1 MAEAAACAPGE
12 TRYDRRVLVRL
23 VTCRPLP
30 EPDADE
36 EHLLSALRAAGLES
50 RLAVWNDPEETW
62 EGGLSVIRSTWDYH
76 LRLDAFLAWV
86 ERASAR
92 SLLLNPAAVVRFSA
106 HKRYLSELAAAG
118 LPVIPTV
125 QLPRGVPANLGE
137 VVRGRGWRDFVIKP
151 AVSLGSYRTAR
162 FREAELA
169 AGQAYLDGL
178 LVDRD
183 AMVQAYLPSV
193 EAYGERALVWIDGAV
208 THSVRKSPRLA
219 GEDEEVSGA
228 LVPADDER
236 AAAEA
241 FVQHVR
247 GALGAQDLLYGRV
260 DLARDERGRPL
271 LMELELVE
279 PSLFLLQHPPALER
293 LVRTIATRAGRGD
306 RPDTGN

>member
-1 MAEAAACAPGE
+1 M
-12 TRYDRRVLVRL
+12 LVRL

-36 EHLLSALRAAGLES
+36 ELLLAALRAAGLDA
-50 RLAVWNDPEETW
+50 RLAVWNDPGETW
-62 EGGLSVIRSTWDYH
+62 EGGLTVIRSTWDYH
-76 LRLDAFLAWV
+76 LRLDAFLEWV

-92 SLLLNPAAVVRFSA
+92 SVLLNPASVVRFSA

-125 QLPRGVPANLGE
+125 QLRRGERADLAE
-137 VVRGRGWRDFVIKP
+137 VVRARGWRDFVIKP

-162 FREAELA
+162 FREGEIA
-169 AGQAYLDGL
+169 AGQACLDE
-178 LVDRD
+178 LVRDRD
-183 AMVQAYLPSV
+183 AMLQPYLPAV
-193 EAYGERALVWIDGAV
+193 EAYGERAVVWIDGAV

-219 GEDEEVSGA
+219 GGEEEVSDA
-228 LVPADDER
+228 LDPTADER

-241 FVQHVR
+241 FVRHVR
-247 GALGAQDLLYGRV
+247 GEGDLLYARV
-260 DLARDERGRPL
+260 DLARDDEGRPL

-293 LVRTIATRAGRGD
+293 LVRAIEARARDERAGR
-306 RPDTGN
+306 N

>member
-1 MAEAAACAPGE
+1 M
-12 TRYDRRVLVRL
+12 LVRL

-36 EHLLSALRAAGLES
+36 ELLLAALRAAGLDA
-50 RLAVWNDPEETW
+50 RLAVWNDPGETW
-62 EGGLSVIRSTWDYH
+62 EGGLTVIRSTWDYH
-76 LRLDAFLAWV
+76 LRLDLFLEWV

-92 SLLLNPAAVVRFSA
+92 SVLLNPARVVRFSA

-125 QLPRGVPANLGE
+125 QLPRGARADLAE
-137 VVRGRGWRDFVIKP
+137 VVRARGWRDFVIKP

-162 FREAELA
+162 FGEGELA
-169 AGQAYLDGL
+169 AGQAYLDE
-178 LVDRD
+178 LVRDRD
-183 AMVQAYLPSV
+183 AMLQAYLPSV
-193 EAYGERALVWIDGAV
+193 EAYGERAVVWIDGAV

-219 GEDEEVSGA
+219 GGEEEVSDA
-228 LVPADDER
+228 LDPTADER

-241 FVQHVR
+241 FVRHVR
-247 GALGAQDLLYGRV
+247 GEGDLLYARV
-260 DLARDERGRPL
+260 DLARDEQGRPL

-293 LVRTIATRAGRGD
+293 LVCAILARTRDERGA
-306 RPDTGN
+306 RN